1 MLFRIAL
8 VSIGN
13 EVLSGDTLN
22 TNVRWLAEQ
31 CTALGAVIAE
41 HRTISDDIAGIVE
54 TIAELRQ
61 RCELVITT
69 GGLGPTHD
77 DRTVAAMLELFADE
91 LVLHQPTLEHIER
104 LVAERGRAMTERLRM
119 QAMVPA
125 SATVLPNRV
134 GSAPG
139 LLFDRSDG
147 AAVIVLPGV
156 PREME
161 HIMLESGLRW
171 IAERIASGGY
181 EIIAE
186 HVFVTA
192 GVPEADLADR
202 LEPLRTQLPPTVE
215 LAFLPSASGVR
226 IRVRARGRPDAVRL
240 LLDQA
245 VEPLRAALG
254 SAIVSENNERLV
266 EVLQRECIARGKTV
280 AVAESCTGG
289 MLGMEITSVPGSS
302 AYFLGGLICYA
313 DAVKIH
319 FGGVR
324 PETIAR
330 YGAVSQ
336 QTVEEL
342 AAYIRAAYGSDLA
355 VAISGIAG
363 PGGGTAEKPVGTVWI
378 AVADGYKVVA
388 RQFQFG
394 SDRHTVRARSC
405 AAAMLML
412 LERLRT
418 DERSTQ

>member
-1 MLFRIAL
+1 M
-8 VSIGN
+8 
-13 EVLSGDTLN
+13 
-22 TNVRWLAEQ
+22 
-31 CTALGAVIAE
+31 
-41 HRTISDDIAGIVE
+41 
-54 TIAELRQ
+54 
-61 RCELVITT
+61 
-69 GGLGPTHD
+69 
-77 DRTVAAMLELFADE
+77 
-91 LVLHQPTLEHIER
+91 
-104 LVAERGRAMTERLRM
+104 
-119 QAMVPA
+119 
-125 SATVLPNRV
+125 
-134 GSAPG
+134 
-139 LLFDRSDG
+139 
-147 AAVIVLPGV
+147 IVLPGV

-342 AAYIRAAYGSDLA
+342 AAYIRAAYGSRPCCCDFWYRWSRRRYSGKTSGHRVDCSCRWVQGRRTA
-355 VAISGIAG
+355 VS
-363 PGGGTAEKPVGTVWI
+363 VW
-378 AVADGYKVVA
+378 
-388 RQFQFG
+388 
-394 SDRHTVRARSC
+394 
-405 AAAMLML
+405 
-412 LERLRT
+412 
-418 DERSTQ
+418 ERSAHGTCAFLRGCDVDAAGASPYG

>member
-1 MLFRIAL
+1 MLYRIAL
-8 VSIGN
+8 VSIGD
-13 EVLSGDTLN
+13 EVLSGNTLN
-22 TNVRWLAEQ
+22 TNARWLARH
-31 CTALGAVIAE
+31 CTALGAAISE
-41 HRTISDDIAGIVE
+41 QRTIGDDVPAIVE
-54 TIAELRQ
+54 TVTSLRQ

-77 DRTVAAMLELFADE
+77 DRTVAAMCQLFGDE
-91 LVLHQPTLEHIER
+91 LVLDTLTLENLER
-104 LVAERGRAMTERLRM
+104 IATERGRAMTERLRL

-134 GSAPG
+134 GSTPG
-139 LLFDRSDG
+139 LLFDRRDG

-161 HIMLESGLRW
+161 QIMLDSGLLW
-171 IAERIASGGY
+171 ISERISAGGFDV
-181 EIIAE
+181 IAE
-186 HVFVTA
+186 HVFLTA
-192 GVPEADLADR
+192 GVPEADLADL
-202 LEPLRTQLPPTVE
+202 LEPLRLQLPPRVE
-215 LAFLPSASGVR
+215 LAFLPSTSGVR
-226 IRVRARGRPDAVRL
+226 IRVRARGSPDDVRL
-240 LLDQA
+240 LLHQA
-245 VEPLRAALG
+245 VAPLRTALG
-254 SAIVSENNERLV
+254 KAIVSEQNERLV
-266 EVLQRECIARGKTV
+266 EVLQRECIASGKTV

-342 AAYIRAAYGSDLA
+342 VTYIRAAYSSDLA

-363 PGGGTAEKPVGTVWI
+363 PSGGTAEKPVGTVWI
-378 AVADGYKVVA
+378 AVADGDQVVA
-388 RQFQFG
+388 RLFRFT
-394 SDRHTVRARSC
+394 SDRDTVRTRSC

-412 LERLRT
+412 LERLRM
-418 DERSTQ
+418 DDLNTQ

>member
-1 MLFRIAL
+1 M
-8 VSIGN
+8 
-13 EVLSGDTLN
+13 
-22 TNVRWLAEQ
+22 
-31 CTALGAVIAE
+31 
-41 HRTISDDIAGIVE
+41 
-54 TIAELRQ
+54 
-61 RCELVITT
+61 
-69 GGLGPTHD
+69 
-77 DRTVAAMLELFADE
+77 
-91 LVLHQPTLEHIER
+91 
-104 LVAERGRAMTERLRM
+104 
-119 QAMVPA
+119 
-125 SATVLPNRV
+125 
-134 GSAPG
+134 
-139 LLFDRSDG
+139 
-147 AAVIVLPGV
+147 
-156 PREME
+156 
-161 HIMLESGLRW
+161 
-171 IAERIASGGY
+171 
-181 EIIAE
+181 
-186 HVFVTA
+186 
-192 GVPEADLADR
+192 
-202 LEPLRTQLPPTVE
+202 
-215 LAFLPSASGVR
+215 R